1 MTAPD
6 LSPVADALV
15 QANWGQVEA
24 SRAFVNAIGSRSMA
38 VQLGSGERAVW
49 AGAIGASSR
58 HSAAGGHNGADTN
71 VTGGALGVETQLGE
85 SSLLGVALG
94 ASRTRVSAHN
104 YGTIKQDTTHLGLYG
119 QTSWNK
125 LSADW
130 SAAYGRSDSE
140 IHGSSW
146 KQNHLQLDGRVSY
159 NHALNSS
166 TVLRGFGGMQY
177 YASDSA
183 TVDGIKTGSI
193 QNLRAEIGV
202 GASHTIGKLGV
213 YGEVAV
219 HQDLVRHNP
228 GVTTPDARYRG
239 MNPGRTGLNFT
250 VGASYSLT
258 DQWSVNASY
267 TGEIVENA
275 NAHSASVGATYKF

>member
-1 MTAPD
+1 
-6 LSPVADALV
+6 
-15 QANWGQVEA
+15 
-24 SRAFVNAIGSRSMA
+24 
-38 VQLGSGERAVW
+38 
-49 AGAIGASSR
+49 
-58 HSAAGGHNGADTN
+58 
-71 VTGGALGVETQLGE
+71 
-85 SSLLGVALG
+85 
-94 ASRTRVSAHN
+94 
-104 YGTIKQDTTHLGLYG
+104 
-119 QTSWNK
+119 
-125 LSADW
+125 
-130 SAAYGRSDSE
+130 
-140 IHGSSW
+140 
-146 KQNHLQLDGRVSY
+146 
-159 NHALNSS
+159 
-166 TVLRGFGGMQY
+166 VLRGFGGMQY

-183 TVDGIKTGSI
+183 TVDGIAIGSI

-202 GASHTIGKLGV
+202 GASHAIGKLGV

-228 GVTTPDARYRG
+228 TVTTPDARYRG